1 MCVHWFAK
9 RHIQRYRPDARD
21 LAFMVITLVGMM
33 TLCAV
38 GSSIVESV
46 AAQYTSLSLSVLR
59 PLVPVSAGAL
69 VIGFVLSGASTL
81 VFVVVSSPLLAYA
94 LYGEVGASIP
104 IAVAGFVGSSLIAG
118 ASPRGFCAG
127 LAAGLAGW
135 LCSLGYSL
143 LVSGAVSQEMGYEGL
158 TSIFGGLITAMVI
171 PAATPGI
178 EWALKY
184 MTNLRM
190 AELATMEHP
199 VLRELA
205 MRAPGSHHHSMMVAA
220 LSEAGPLR
228 RAATPC
234 WSR

>member
-1 MCVHWFAK
+1 M
-9 RHIQRYRPDARD
+9 RD

-46 AAQYTSLSLSVLR
+46 AAQYTSLSLSILR

-118 ASPRGFCAG
+118 AHRGSSCAG
-127 LAAGLAGW
+127 PAAGLAGW

-143 LVSGAVSQEMGYEGL
+143 LVSGAVSQEIRRPDVDFRRLDHGDGDP
-158 TSIFGGLITAMVI
+158 GGDTGDRV
-171 PAATPGI
+171 G
-178 EWALKY
+178 
-184 MTNLRM
+184 
-190 AELATMEHP
+190 AEVHDEPTD
-199 VLRELA
+199 
-205 MRAPGSHHHSMMVAA
+205 G
-220 LSEAGPLR
+220 
-228 RAATPC
+228 
-234 WSR
+234 